1 MTVSPRSLVSIICLA
16 AALALPAAASATYQ
30 QGDRPT
36 PVRTENGPRP
46 PAAAVVPTEVRT
58 ITVDGGSSSNTLPI
72 VFASIALGVALSG
85 AAYLT
90 VRLRALP
97 RRS

>member
-1 MTVSPRSLVSIICLA
+1 MKFTPRSLVSVICLA

-30 QGDRPT
+30 QGDTPT

-46 PAAAVVPTEVRT
+46 PAAVVPTEVRT